1 LRGPRPRSL
10 SGCLV
15 VGTPA
20 RGARPPGQQ
29 TVGYGV
35 HRVFRV
41 GSPCLAA
48 EEVSLAPS
56 PPPTSPER
64 VAGREMGGRTRA
76 KSWNIGFS
84 TALRTLASPLARLG
98 SSSRTFARVAR
109 ECVNTR
115 LRDPPDL
122 RCRLARHLP
131 SPSVQ
136 PVTRLDCLSW
146 IVQRSPLRRPGDT
159 GVHSRRDSLA
169 GPAFG
174 KSLPR
179 LLHVPSSWFL
189 TTSTVFASDAGR
201 VSCNALPTLGFTPF
215 SDRRPPGCP
224 DRCASFPGMPSLP
237 FEAFPPSEAACL
249 PPSRTT
255 RERAVPDD
263 RRPAWPA
270 SRACRHAGHRRPCL
284 LALSFPS
291 PRTHARGRPRA

>member
-1 LRGPRPRSL
+1 VSRAGTTCRGFRCEDGSA
-10 SGCLV
+10 V
-15 VGTPA
+15 AVA
-20 RGARPPGQQ
+20 RGALLSLPRRAASTPSHPLRGALASLTLRKPGRRNSLAGARQSGQQ

-76 KSWNIGFS
+76 KSWNIGFP
-84 TALRTLASPLARLG
+84 TVLRTLTSPLSRLG

-109 ECVNTR
+109 EWVNTR

-159 GVHSRRDSLA
+159 GVHSRREPLRDPPSGRA
-169 GPAFG
+169 CHGSSMFR
-174 KSLPR
+174 PR
-179 LLHVPSSWFL
+179 GFSPP
-189 TTSTVFASDAGR
+189 R
-201 VSCNALPTLGFTPF
+201 RFTP
-215 SDRRPPGCP
+215 PMPG
-224 DRCASFPGMPSLP
+224 
-237 FEAFPPSEAACL
+237 ACL
-249 PPSRTT
+249 ATRSR
-255 RERAVPDD
+255 P
-263 RRPAWPA
+263 W
-270 SRACRHAGHRRPCL
+270 G
-284 LALSFPS
+284 S
-291 PRTHARGRPRA
+291 PRFGPPAARLP